1 MSMEERITTLEEV
14 SQLVITALRAFN
26 DAMRR
31 YEAAAARREEAM
43 RRYEAAAARRE
54 EAVRQAVRQYEAAAA
69 RSEEATRELAGT
81 MERSEEQTQE
91 LADAMERQ
99 NEAVQ
104 ALMAFVPVTQAEIVR
119 LDSRIDRIDGA

>member
-31 YEAAAARREEAM
+31 YEAAAARREEA
-43 RRYEAAAARRE
+43 
-54 EAVRQAVRQYEAAAA
+54 VRQAVRQYEAAAA
-69 RSEEATRELAGT
+69 RREEATRELAGT

-104 ALMAFVPVTQAEIVR
+104 ALMAFVPVTQAEIVC